1 MLDKVSQNCYTL
13 TMNTENNLTQFQLEP
28 ERDKPDFFHIMKY
41 TSDGYYAHFH
51 RNSELY
57 CVFEGE
63 VKVSIN
69 DETYVLRDGEAVF
82 INSLDLHFY
91 QCDESAKIGII
102 LIGYRYMRDF
112 RALFPNDNVPT
123 LLKNVKQNERIF
135 NLLTELNEKENFS
148 EFEKFSYAN
157 LLLHYITNA
166 YGVSKKKSSHK
177 FLLIDVIQYVYDNFM
192 TPLSLEIVAKQFN
205 YNPVYLS
212 HLFAKYVKIDFRT
225 FVSNVR
231 MQYVLAMQS
240 DPRYKNKS
248 LTEIAETC
256 GFNSL
261 STFQRAYKRATRQ
274 ENDSTVKKH

>member
-1 MLDKVSQNCYTL
+1 MDI
-13 TMNTENNLTQFQLEP
+13 ENNLTQFQLEP

-41 TSDGYYAHFH
+41 TTNGYYAHFH

-57 CVFEGE
+57 CVFEGK

-69 DETYVLRDGEAVF
+69 DETYVLRAGEAVF
-82 INSLDLHFY
+82 INSLDFHLY
-91 QCDESAKIGII
+91 QCDSPAKIGIV

-112 RALFPNDNVPT
+112 RALFPNDIVPAV
-123 LLKNVKQNERIF
+123 LKNAKQNERIF
-135 NLLTELNEKENFS
+135 ELLTELNEKDSFS

-157 LLLHYITNA
+157 LLLHYITEA
-166 YGVSKKKSSHK
+166 YGVTKKKTLHK

-192 TPLSLEIVAKQFN
+192 LPLSLEIVAKQFN

-248 LTEIAETC
+248 LTEIAEDC
-256 GFNSL
+256 GFNSV
-261 STFQRAYKRATRQ
+261 STFHRAYKRAMQQ
-274 ENDSTVKKH
+274 ESVTETSHAKPKK

>member
-1 MLDKVSQNCYTL
+1 
-13 TMNTENNLTQFQLEP
+13 MNIENDLTQFQLEP
-28 ERDKPDFFHIMKY
+28 ERDKPEFFHITKY
-41 TSDGYYAHFH
+41 TSNGYYAHFH

-57 CVFEGE
+57 CVFEG
-63 VKVSIN
+63 KVTVSVN
-69 DETYVLRDGEAVF
+69 GETHVLRSGEAVF

-91 QCDESAKIGII
+91 QCDAPAKIGIV

-112 RALFPNDNVPT
+112 RAIFPHDVLPT
-123 LLKNVKQNERIF
+123 LLKDVKQNQTF
-135 NLLTELNEKENFS
+135 FDLLTQLTEKETFS

-157 LLLHYITNA
+157 LFLHHITSA
-166 YGVSKKKSSHK
+166 YGVNRKRTTHK

-192 TPLSLEIVAKQFN
+192 TPLSLEIVAQQLN

-231 MQYVLAMQS
+231 MQHVLSMQN

-248 LTEIAETC
+248 LPEIAETC
-256 GFNSL
+256 GFNSV
-261 STFQRAYKRATRQ
+261 STFYRAYKRATQQ
-274 ENDSTVKKH
+274 ENDTVEPLHGIKKEK